1 MFIKIESKNIFSS
14 EGNDSLIEMIEEEY
28 FLNVDNVI
36 QVEFNECLIKK
47 AFINEVLK
55 FEHLIKLYVL
65 VEDGIWNFMTLYFTN
80 KSNKEFQRIKDL
92 IQNKE

>member
-1 MFIKIESKNIFSS
+1 MFIKIDSKDMFYS
-14 EGNDSLIEMIEEEY
+14 EGNDSLIEIIENEY
-28 FLNVDNVI
+28 FLNSNKLI
-36 QVEFNECLIKK
+36 QIEFNECLIKK
-47 AFINEVLK
+47 TFLNEVLK

-80 KSNKEFQRIKDL
+80 KSHTEFQRIKNL